1 MQTCMYLCIIL
12 IKFKQKFLDKSDDKI
27 TYFSRCGICAAWSF
41 NALEETC
48 TLHTTDACCGQLD
61 KRRANSDF
69 VSGYICPQCSSTRN
83 DCPCPRRIRQLGT
96 LGCHIAQSA
105 GKSPI
110 YEPSSVS
117 LTNQAWQFSTFQIFS
132 SVRSTSSKN
141 DFWSSKRWDFAQIV
155 EIEGF
160 GVFGDLN
167 IRYLIWDLRSE
178 I

>member
-1 MQTCMYLCIIL
+1 MPWLHISI
-12 IKFKQKFLDKSDDKI
+12 
-27 TYFSRCGICAAWSF
+27 SRCGICAAWSF

-105 GKSPI
+105 GKSPR
-110 YEPSSVS
+110 YTSQAVS
-117 LTNQAWQFSTFQIFS
+117 LTKIPNWKGDVHLAHPWSLLGFPISIFS
-132 SVRSTSSKN
+132 QTLHGHSPWEHDVHNCPKSFILTVVN
-141 DFWSSKRWDFAQIV
+141 P
-155 EIEGF
+155 
-160 GVFGDLN
+160 
-167 IRYLIWDLRSE
+167 
-178 I
+178 

>member
-1 MQTCMYLCIIL
+1 M
-12 IKFKQKFLDKSDDKI
+12 I
-27 TYFSRCGICAAWSF
+27 TYISRCGICAAWSF

-110 YEPSSVS
+110 YTSTAVS
-117 LTNQAWQFSTFQIFS
+117 LTKIPNWKGAVRLAHVLYTPLVPFRVPNKDFFRNFAWTFPMRTWGSQLSKIFH
-132 SVRSTSSKN
+132 THCGK
-141 DFWSSKRWDFAQIV
+141 
-155 EIEGF
+155 
-160 GVFGDLN
+160 
-167 IRYLIWDLRSE
+167 YLPK
-178 I
+178 